1 MLNTTTIKKGHH
13 KAGKSFVLMYNRVS
27 MYGPGHPFSVQ
38 AVDEFFLSIQEL
50 LQTVSPV
57 VLIYTRKQ
65 FFIEDEPLDPSLN
78 TFKISSHFK
87 KTDVSSISIENGL
100 DRSEVETFIRI
111 FLDTRSYPGAEEM
124 RKAAAARQVRHIK
137 INHVFYQKMT
147 EDDQVVSKSAAAM
160 TEQLNDELD
169 TSRET
174 QDALSM
180 IAGKLLIE
188 ELDQGLS
195 LKSLMADPAALSQ
208 RMVAEGLAGGHQA
221 GPGRGAADS
230 PPSIAGRLS
239 ALGQEIRSV
248 LSGSTPVALPELAEA
263 LVRMKHELLREIEA
277 RKAIGIFLDPTD
289 EIREQ
294 ADSLTDTVLLELI
307 RKEYDRGKTP
317 VERLAFLLQ
326 RIIPEPAELTR
337 LLPRIRECLMQE
349 GMPGADFSKLIHQ
362 LGTDRQNEGI
372 VQAVNRAAEEI
383 GADGGELLNRLKSDP
398 AGFTR
403 LLYLASEIEKES
415 GSPRPLS
422 DILVDHLERL
432 APKLVGRQPG
442 ADPAARADLLRRMI
456 LQLHCGVAQGLRA
469 GGVDSQLVGEVEERL
484 KQRLEASVEAIRTE
498 LSEYKAAL
506 KTDGPN
512 RRTLLQNLE
521 EGLADDHALKPVLHQ
536 VSAHFRERRLD
547 PNDFQKIFEL
557 IEATRKQQ
565 RQAEKKIDEV
575 VFSKRQTLTLLEIEL
590 ARATRYGT
598 DLSAIAF
605 SIYKAADRA
614 SSGRRDSA
622 PIEATTALLRKL
634 RDKLRNTDWIGIL
647 NRQLFVAVM
656 PMTTVKEA
664 HLASRRLLKALNAGP
679 VFVSGRSVPFKVAGS
694 VIHFDYRQ
702 TPDIRAFI
710 QLAETGH
717 AEMAHRLRNLQ
728 DFM

>member
-65 FFIEDEPLDPSLN
+65 FFIEDELLDPSLN

-456 LQLHCGVAQGLRA
+456 LQLHSGVAQGLRA

-647 NRQLFVAVM
+647 NRRLFVAVM

-664 HLASRRLLKALNAGP
+664 HLASRRLLKALNAEP